1 MSGENPTTDGAPGLD
16 FSPYRLLRRRDGS
29 PWRLGAGAMGVTY
42 KAFDERLRVDVAL
55 KVIAPVRLEDARARA
70 LFLREARS
78 AARVRHENVA
88 AVTYL
93 HDDPANIFLV
103 MEFVA
108 GESLEKWRRERE
120 VIVPLVATEFAIQIA
135 RGLGAIHAQQIVHR
149 DLKPANLM
157 IGSVGTGGDTASR
170 SDPAAWRVKVIDF
183 GLARA
188 YAATG
193 LETQAGAPTLGFVGT
208 AAYAS
213 PEQCV
218 EHDEIDGRSDLY
230 SLGCILWEMLTGA
243 PPFRAA
249 TQRQLIH
256 QQITQLPPLSR
267 ITYLPRSL
275 VAILSRLL
283 AKDPNF
289 RFADAASAAV
299 ALERCRDRLASGAEA
314 TDEKKRPLIQ
324 NDVIGST
331 GGSTSA
337 ATARRPRLGTLVPF
351 LGAAALISLVA
362 GGWFWW
368 PGPAEGRSVV
378 PLGSP
383 RLPPGDRRT
392 IAVLPFANLSSGDE
406 NEALARTMQ
415 QDVLA
420 SLAQMP
426 GLKVK
431 SRTATRSS
439 LSADR
444 DLRRI
449 AGELGAGALLEGS
462 VRRSGERIR
471 VTVQLIDP
479 VTGQNLWAEAFDR
492 DVGAAREI
500 PDRIARDV
508 ASTLLVEPAPAT
520 RR

>member
-1 MSGENPTTDGAPGLD
+1 
-16 FSPYRLLRRRDGS
+16 
-29 PWRLGAGAMGVTY
+29 MGVTY
-42 KAFDERLRVDVAL
+42 KARDERLGIDVAL
-55 KVIAPVRLEDARARA
+55 KVIGPARVEDVRARA
-70 LFLREARS
+70 LFLREARA

-93 HDDPANIFLV
+93 NDDPGNIFLV

-108 GESLEKWRRERE
+108 GESLEKWRRARE
-120 VIVPLVATEFAIQIA
+120 VLTPLVATEFAIQIA

-149 DLKPANLM
+149 DVKPANLM
-157 IGSVGTGGDTASR
+157 IGPTGPGGENGSR
-170 SDPAAWRVKVIDF
+170 NDPAAWRVKVIDF

-188 YAATG
+188 YASTG

-213 PEQCV
+213 PEQCA

-249 TQRQLIH
+249 TQRELIR
-256 QQITQLPPLSR
+256 QQIAQLPPLAR
-267 ITYLPRSL
+267 ITYLPSSL
-275 VAILSRLL
+275 VDILTRLL
-283 AKDPNF
+283 AKDPDF
-289 RFADAASAAV
+289 RFADAATAGT
-299 ALERCRDRLASGAEA
+299 ALERCRDRLASGVEK
-314 TDEKKRPLIQ
+314 TDEKKRSLMQ
-324 NDVIGST
+324 DEFIGST
-331 GGSTSA
+331 KESTSSA
-337 ATARRPRLGTLVPF
+337 NARRPRLGTLVPF
-351 LGAAALISLVA
+351 LGVAALIALA
-362 GGWFWW
+362 TGGWFWW

-378 PLGSP
+378 PLGIP
-383 RLPPGDRRT
+383 KLRPIDRTT

-406 NEALARTMQ
+406 NEALARNMQ
-415 QDVLA
+415 QEILA
-420 SLAQMP
+420 CLAQLP

-439 LSADR
+439 PSADR

-479 VTGQNLWAEAFDR
+479 VTSQNLWAEAFDR
-492 DVGAAREI
+492 ELRAAREI
-500 PDRIARDV
+500 PDRIAREV
-508 ASTLLVEPAPAT
+508 AAVLAADSARPVS
-520 RR
+520 R